1 MLTVWVMA
9 VCNKAE
15 VHRKPLARD
24 YSAVSAKWFTFMHT
38 SRNKW
43 SMDKRGRPKAKKSV
57 VLKTRSALAWVAG
70 IAAKNVPNGEM
81 RVSLQKNNCSMF
93 ENGHS
98 FVSQICI
105 GPFGIGITWN
115 GFFSGD
121 HKR

>member
-81 RVSLQKNNCSMF
+81 RVSLQKKTTAQCSKMVIHLCPKF
-93 ENGHS
+93 ALALL
-98 FVSQICI
+98 VLA
-105 GPFGIGITWN
+105 
-115 GFFSGD
+115 
-121 HKR
+121 